1 MFCLATIIY
10 VIYGGYLFTVDQAN
24 DWTNL
29 IFVAIWGL
37 TIELVCQKVHWIV
50 AFLFIPLP
58 SLLGISPL

>member
-10 VIYGGYLFTVDQAN
+10 VIYGGYLFTVDQAK